1 MKVLHD
7 AIFIPFQLMDAG
19 QSPKTEKV
27 SKLFPLREICLVLI
41 LCCECQIFF
50 KIQRI
55 DLYLHIPPSQQRG
68 EFPGEE
74 LCV

>member
-27 SKLFPLREICLVLI
+27 SKLFPLRELRNRSSR
-41 LCCECQIFF
+41 
-50 KIQRI
+50 IQN
-55 DLYLHIPPSQQRG
+55 
-68 EFPGEE
+68 
-74 LCV
+74 